1 MSAWQNIDAMVT
13 AWIKFLNKH
22 FKPIHKKQPFVIYED
37 CFPIIYFIYFF
48 FIHTEQPLL
57 CIHIYIYISHRFKYL
72 TITAIIVFFLLQSW
86 KNIYIMT
93 KKSAWSVCDWK
104 IKSMLMFVVGN
115 LEICNFYFPLTWG
128 LRQKMCIDC
137 ITISMIINVEW
148 CYWRL

>member
-72 TITAIIVFFLLQSW
+72 TITAIIVFFYY
-86 KNIYIMT
+86 KVEKIYILWQ
-93 KKSAWSVCDWK
+93 KNQHEVFVIGKLRVCLCSWLETWKFVIFIFLWPEDWGRK
-104 IKSMLMFVVGN
+104 
-115 LEICNFYFPLTWG
+115 CA
-128 LRQKMCIDC
+128 
-137 ITISMIINVEW
+137 
-148 CYWRL
+148 